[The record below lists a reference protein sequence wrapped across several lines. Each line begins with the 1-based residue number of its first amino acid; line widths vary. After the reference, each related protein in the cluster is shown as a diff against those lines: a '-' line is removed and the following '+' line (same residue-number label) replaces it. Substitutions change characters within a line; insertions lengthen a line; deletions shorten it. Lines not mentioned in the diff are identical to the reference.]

1 MIDKLTVAVIGGL
14 MLFNEA
20 RAEGAGSNLDNAPG
34 INLSIDGLMNI
45 IKGLACWIV
54 NAALILIVVAV
65 VFYGIQFLISRGDP
79 GKVGDA
85 RKALTWGVVGIIV
98 ILGAYTII
106 ATVGYYVGVDIPNIA
121 LGC

>member
-106 ATVGYYVGVDIPNIA
+106 ATVGYYIGVDIPNIA

>member
-1 MIDKLTVAVIGGL
+1 
-14 MLFNEA
+14 
-20 RAEGAGSNLDNAPG
+20 
-34 INLSIDGLMNI
+34 MNI

-106 ATVGYYVGVDIPNIA
+106 ATVGYYIGVDIPNIA